1 MTKQEQR
8 NLNDDIRRSVRR
20 NELPFYFEDKYDK
33 TYHQIIW
40 RLNREFGVR
49 KLYKITKEDGYKWK
63 VYKDDAMLEINNI

>member
-8 NLNDDIRRSVRR
+8 NLNDDIRRAVRR

-33 TYHQIIW
+33 TYYQIIW

-49 KLYKITKEDGYKWK
+49 QLFKITKQDGYKWK
-63 VYKDDAMLEINNI
+63 VYKNVGIS